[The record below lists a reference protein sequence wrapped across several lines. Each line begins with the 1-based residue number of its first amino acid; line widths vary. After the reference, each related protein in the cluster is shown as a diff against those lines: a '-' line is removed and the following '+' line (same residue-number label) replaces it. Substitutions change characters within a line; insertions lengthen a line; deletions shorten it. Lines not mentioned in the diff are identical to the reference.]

1 VTVCTSCGFRNEAD
15 AIFCARCNHFLE
27 WEDGP
32 PPPEPEPDPEPAE
45 PEAVEPAQE
54 IVEPEPAEALDPR
67 PEPTPVMDEPVMDEP
82 VPTQPEAVEPTP
94 ESEPEPELAVVEPEP
109 VEPEVVEPVVIEPEP
124 AVVEPEPAVV
134 EPEPEPEPTVVEP
147 GPALPEAVEPEPE
160 SAAGEA
166 EPEPEAVEPEPSVAE
181 PAAAEGSLPP
191 VTQVLQSIDQSAR
204 LAHEQGRP
212 DLVQHLEQAR
222 GRLRHGT
229 ATVAVVGEF
238 KQGKSTLVN
247 ALLQTAVCPVD
258 ADIATAV
265 PTVVAHG
272 ETVGVTSYLEPAGD
286 GPVRPVEAS
295 LNDIRDLVASGP
307 GDGGQRYVE
316 VHLPHRMLRAGLR
329 LIDTPGVGGLDSAYG
344 QLALGA
350 LQTADGAL
358 FVTDASQ
365 ELTAPELDFL
375 RSATSRC
382 PTTAVVISKTD
393 LYPEWRRMAEL
404 NQGHLRTAGIDVPV
418 LPVSS
423 FLRLRATTD
432 PTLNEEAGFAPLV
445 TFLASVV
452 SAQAGR
458 AAEQAAA
465 EVDFV
470 VEHLAAATQ
479 AEKAVLA
486 EPVRSAEVIEDLD
499 RTRQHAAG
507 LSAASASWKVALADG
522 VQDLIADVDHDLQQ
536 RLRSVLREA
545 EAVIDVGDP
554 LDTWSDTEVWLRRQ
568 VAAAVLQNRELLQSR
583 ATDLAT
589 DLAADFELAGG
600 AFALRLRGLSDV
612 SETVAM
618 PDTAA
623 ISVRPGRLQ
632 SIMMV
637 TRTTTF
643 GPMLILGVGGLFSI
657 AMPLIGVAAAA
668 VGAGLG
674 KRALREETERV
685 RSGRRMQAKA
695 AARKYVEEVSFVLSK
710 ESRDSLRETQRQL
723 RDDFQA
729 RAEVLEASV
738 AAAHRAAQQAS
749 SLTPEARATR
759 SRELDAHA
767 DRLTR
772 LAGRP
777 GHGGR

>member
-1 VTVCTSCGFRNEAD
+1 
-15 AIFCARCNHFLE
+15 
-27 WEDGP
+27 
-32 PPPEPEPDPEPAE
+32 
-45 PEAVEPAQE
+45 
-54 IVEPEPAEALDPR
+54 
-67 PEPTPVMDEPVMDEP
+67 M
-82 VPTQPEAVEPTP
+82 
-94 ESEPEPELAVVEPEP
+94 
-109 VEPEVVEPVVIEPEP
+109 
-124 AVVEPEPAVV
+124 
-134 EPEPEPEPTVVEP
+134 
-147 GPALPEAVEPEPE
+147 
-160 SAAGEA
+160 
-166 EPEPEAVEPEPSVAE
+166 
-181 PAAAEGSLPP
+181 
-191 VTQVLQSIDQSAR
+191 
-204 LAHEQGRP
+204 
-212 DLVQHLEQAR
+212 EQAR

-258 ADIATAV
+258 ADIVTAV
-265 PTVVAHG
+265 PTVVGHG
-272 ETVGVTSYLEPAGD
+272 EKVSVTAYLEPVGD
-286 GPVRPVEAS
+286 GPVRPVQAS
-295 LNDIRDLVASGP
+295 LNDIRELVATSS

-382 PTTAVVISKTD
+382 PNTAVVISKTD
-393 LYPEWRRMAEL
+393 LYPEWRRMVEL
-404 NQGHLRTAGIDVPV
+404 NQSHLRAAGIEVPV

-432 PTLNEEAGFAPLV
+432 PSLNEEAGFAPLV

-452 SAQAGR
+452 STQAGR

-470 VEHLAAATQ
+470 AEHLAAATQ
-479 AEKAVLA
+479 AERAVLA
-486 EPVRSAEVIEDLD
+486 EPVRSADVIEDLD
-499 RTRQHAAG
+499 RTRQRAAG
-507 LSAASASWKVALADG
+507 LAAASAGWKVALADG

-536 RLRSVLREA
+536 RLRSVLREV
-545 EAVIDVGDP
+545 EGIIDAGDP
-554 LDTWSDTEVWLRRQ
+554 AETWSDIEVWLRRQ
-568 VAAAVLQNRELLQSR
+568 VATAVLQNRELLQSR

-589 DLAADFELAGG
+589 DLAVDFELTGG

-612 SETVAM
+612 SETAAM
-618 PDTAA
+618 PDAAA
-623 ISVRPGRLQ
+623 IALRPGRLQ

-643 GPMLILGVGGLFSI
+643 GPMLIMGVAGLFGL
-657 AMPLIGVAAAA
+657 AMPLVGVAAAA

-674 KRALREETERV
+674 RRALREETERV
-685 RSGRRMQAKA
+685 RSGRRLQAKA
-695 AARKYVEEVSFVLSK
+695 AARKYVEEVSFVLGK

-749 SLTPEARATR
+749 ALTPEARAAR
-759 SRELDAHA
+759 SRELDAHT
-767 DRLTR
+767 DRLAQLTS
-772 LAGRP
+772 RP
-777 GHGGR
+777 RGTG

>member
-1 VTVCTSCGFRNEAD
+1 MAVCTSCGLHNEED
-15 AIFCARCNHFLE
+15 AVFCARCNHFLE
-27 WEDGP
+27 WEEEG
-32 PPPEPEPDPEPAE
+32 AG
-45 PEAVEPAQE
+45 
-54 IVEPEPAEALDPR
+54 
-67 PEPTPVMDEPVMDEP
+67 
-82 VPTQPEAVEPTP
+82 EPTP
-94 ESEPEPELAVVEPEP
+94 EQAAEAEPEQA
-109 VEPEVVEPVVIEPEP
+109 
-124 AVVEPEPAVV
+124 AKV
-134 EPEPEPEPTVVEP
+134 EPEPEPEPV
-147 GPALPEAVEPEPE
+147 AKVEPEPQVE
-160 SAAGEA
+160 VEA
-166 EPEPEAVEPEPSVAE
+166 EPEPTPEPQAE
-181 PAAAEGSLPP
+181 PRATAPEPVARALDTIDEG
-191 VTQVLQSIDQSAR
+191 AR
-204 LAHEQGRP
+204 LAREQNRP
-212 DLVQHLEQAR
+212 DLVEHLEQAR
-222 GRLRHGT
+222 GRLRQGS

-258 ADIATAV
+258 ADVVTAV
-265 PTVVAHG
+265 PTVVSHG
-272 ETVGVTSYLEPAGD
+272 AKASVTAYRQPDGD
-286 GPVRPVEAS
+286 GPVRPVQAS
-295 LNDIRDLVASGP
+295 FNDIRALVADSS

-365 ELTAPELDFL
+365 ELTQPEVDFL

-382 PTTAVVISKTD
+382 PNAAVVVSKTD
-393 LYPEWRRMAEL
+393 LYPEWRRMVEL
-404 NQGHLRTAGIDVPV
+404 NRGHLRAAGIDLPV

-432 PTLNEEAGFAPLV
+432 PSLNEEAGFAPLV

-452 SAQAGR
+452 SSQAGR
-458 AAEQAAA
+458 AAEQAVA

-470 VEHLAAATQ
+470 AEHLAAATR

-486 EPVRSAEVIEDLD
+486 EPVRSEEVIQDLG
-499 RTRQHAAG
+499 RTHQRAAG
-507 LSAASASWKVALADG
+507 LAAASAGWKVALSDG

-545 EAVIDVGDP
+545 EGVIEAGDP
-554 LDTWSDTEVWLRRQ
+554 LETWDDTEAWLRRQ
-568 VAAAVLQNRELLQSR
+568 VATAAVQNRELLLSR
-583 ATDLAT
+583 ATDLAA

-612 SETVAM
+612 TETAAM
-618 PDTAA
+618 PDSAA
-623 ISVRPGRLQ
+623 IAVRPGRLQ

-643 GPMLILGVGGLFSI
+643 GPMLMFSVAGLFGL
-657 AMPLIGVAAAA
+657 AMPLVGVAAAA
-668 VGAGLG
+668 LGAGLG
-674 KRALREETERV
+674 QRAMREEGQRV
-685 RSGRRMQAKA
+685 RAGRRQQAKA

-738 AAAHRAAQQAS
+738 SAALRAAQQAS
-749 SLTPEARATR
+749 ALGPEDRANR
-759 SRELDAHA
+759 SRELAARDQRLA
-767 DRLTR
+767 RLTR
-772 LAGRP
+772 GPAG
-777 GHGGR
+777 GGA